1 MRTLAR
7 EAVFK
12 YMYSRLFN
20 PSDEGLF
27 DVLIKDLN
35 NEDKDFATKLLQ
47 TVDQNQEKYLQ
58 TIERLSNGYK
68 LNRVFNVDKCVLMLG
83 MAEFDTFKETDI
95 PVIIDETV
103 NLVGKFSTE
112 TSTDFV
118 NGIMA
123 EYVKE

>member
-83 MAEFDTFKETDI
+83 MAEFDAFKETDI

>member
-27 DVLIKDLN
+27 AVLIKELN
-35 NEDKDFATKLLQ
+35 DDDKDFATKLL
-47 TVDQNQEKYLQ
+47 TAIDSNQEKYLQ
-58 TIERLSNGYK
+58 TIERLSIGYK

-83 MAEFDTFKETDI
+83 MAEFDTFKQTDI

-103 NLVGKFSTE
+103 NLAGKFSTE